1 MVYLVF
7 NEGWGGGRVDLAA
20 EAIQLCRALTDLM
33 PDEGEVLALRG
44 ERGYV
49 RRRAEPGHG
58 RVLRTELTKA
68 GNRALALCDRAVDA
82 VEREMLAQ

>member
-1 MVYLVF
+1 MS
-7 NEGWGGGRVDLAA
+7 
-20 EAIQLCRALTDLM
+20 
-33 PDEGEVLALRG
+33 EVLTLLV

-68 GNRALALCDRAVDA
+68 GSRALARCDRAVDA
-82 VEREMLAQ
+82 VERAMLGDLDAVEAADLRDVLIRCGRALDFELAYGR